1 MEFKLPDLGEG
12 LVEGEIVKW
21 HVKLGD
27 IVKKDQ
33 TLLEIET
40 DKAVVDIPSPAAGK
54 ITKLNG
60 KEGDTIKVGD
70 LLVVVGSS
78 SDKVSKPST
87 VPKETSKKLSSTSV
101 IGTLDEPGVEIPAQG
116 KIQEQS
122 KISNKV
128 LATPKVKALAK
139 KHRVDLTTLKGS
151 GKNGMVQV
159 SDVQKAAGSI
169 KPIQPQALP
178 PKTGKVRKYDKY
190 GYIDRIPLKGIR
202 KATAKKMVES
212 ISNIPHVAHM
222 DEIEVS
228 KLVNLREKEKKILET
243 QGIKLTYL
251 PFIIKAVV
259 LALKEHPSLNAS
271 LEGEEILQKK
281 YYNIGIAVD
290 ASGEG
295 LLVPVLKGADQ
306 KSIKILAKEITLLAE
321 KARTRKIDIADM
333 NGGTFTITN
342 IGSLGGRFATPIINY
357 PESAIL
363 GLGRMYEKVV
373 PTKTGFTK
381 KPYLPI
387 SLSFD
392 HRILDGAEAAKF
404 VNKIFEYLQNPET
417 MLVEE

>member
-1 MEFKLPDLGEG
+1 LVDFKLPDLGEG

-21 HVKLGD
+21 HIKLGD
-27 IVKKDQ
+27 VVKKDQ
-33 TLLEIET
+33 TLLEVET

-54 ITKLNG
+54 ITKLKG

-70 LLVVVGSS
+70 LLVVIGGSK
-78 SDKVSKPST
+78 DKVSKS
-87 VPKETSKKLSSTSV
+87 KEKTKSTSV
-101 IGTLDEPGVEIPAQG
+101 MGTLDEPEVEIPFQG
-116 KIQEQS
+116 KLQKQS
-122 KISNKV
+122 KVSKKI

-139 KHRVDLTTLKGS
+139 KLRVDLTSLKGT
-151 GKNGMVQV
+151 GKKGLISVH
-159 SDVQKAAGSI
+159 DVQIAAGKV
-169 KPIQPQALP
+169 KPITPQALP
-178 PKTGKVRKYDKY
+178 PKTGKVRKYDQY

-202 KATAKKMVES
+202 KVTAKKMVES
-212 ISNIPHVAHM
+212 VTNIPHVAHM
-222 DEIEVS
+222 DEVEVS
-228 KLVNLREKEKKILET
+228 KLVKLREKEKRILEE

-251 PFIIKAVV
+251 PFIIKAMV

-290 ASGEG
+290 ANREG
-295 LLVPVLKGADQ
+295 LLVPVVKGADQ
-306 KSIKILAKEITLLAE
+306 KSIKTLAKDIISLAE
-321 KARTRKIDIADM
+321 KARSRRIDMADLK
-333 NGGTFTITN
+333 GGTFTITN

-357 PESAIL
+357 PEAAIL

-373 PTKTGFTK
+373 PTYSGFTK

-392 HRILDGAEAAKF
+392 HRILDGAEAARF
-404 VNKIFEYLQNPET
+404 VNKLFEYLQNPET